1 MSVQIILK
9 KKRKKQKQDKILL
22 MDYECLE
29 DIDKAKLS
37 IETIRKK
44 LMQIMRY
51 HIGRENSINP
61 VQLFEQIYGV
71 SPFKLD
77 TFTRSY
83 WWNIIKSV
91 MRAMR
96 RDGSL
101 FVINRGR
108 FLFVL
113 KTQEESNA
121 YKTKIDSDIQNLIQC
136 KRNADEWVRLS
147 KWKNL

>member
-1 MSVQIILK
+1 
-9 KKRKKQKQDKILL
+9 
-22 MDYECLE
+22 
-29 DIDKAKLS
+29 
-37 IETIRKK
+37 
-44 LMQIMRY
+44 
-51 HIGRENSINP
+51 
-61 VQLFEQIYGV
+61 
-71 SPFKLD
+71 
-77 TFTRSY
+77 
-83 WWNIIKSV
+83 